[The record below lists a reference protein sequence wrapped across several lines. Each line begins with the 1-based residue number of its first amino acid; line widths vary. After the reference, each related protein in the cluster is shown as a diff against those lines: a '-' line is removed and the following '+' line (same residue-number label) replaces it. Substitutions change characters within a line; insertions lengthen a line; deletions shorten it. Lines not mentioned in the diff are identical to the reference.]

1 MAKTGDIASLVFKRA
16 TQVKP
21 GGFSLDAQT
30 LKTLLALDG
39 KMPLGDVAQTLGLD
53 MAALRPIMKRL
64 AENQLILRVEKQQT
78 TVPESFLSLLTAEL
92 WKATGPIAEALLE
105 DVLEDLDI
113 SATHIS
119 TEQAPELVK
128 ELSKEI
134 PDNQRRI
141 AFIKMMLS
149 ALQS

>member
-1 MAKTGDIASLVFKRA
+1 M
-16 TQVKP
+16 
-21 GGFSLDAQT
+21 
-30 LKTLLALDG
+30 
-39 KMPLGDVAQTLGLD
+39 
-53 MAALRPIMKRL
+53 
-64 AENQLILRVEKQQT
+64 EKQQT

-105 DVLEDLDI
+105 DVLEDLNI